1 MNNVK
6 DIKEHL
12 QLLEDEWCELSYAFH
27 KRACTFKRA
36 NVMKTL
42 SQTERDSYL
51 LKQEDNLRRRLELFD
66 KKADLLAELSDIES
80 K

>member
-1 MNNVK
+1 MDK
-6 DIKEHL
+6 IKEIKRKL
-12 QLLEDEWCELSYAFH
+12 KTLEDKWSELSYAFN
-27 KRACTFKRA
+27 KRAER
-36 NVMKTL
+36 MKSM
-42 SQTERDSYL
+42 SQSDRDSYL

>member
-6 DIKEHL
+6 DIKERL

-27 KRACTFKRA
+27 KRA

-80 K
+80 SYS

>member
-6 DIKEHL
+6 DIKERL
-12 QLLEDEWCELSYAFH
+12 QLLEDEWCELSYAFR
-27 KRACTFKRA
+27 KRAK
-36 NVMKTL
+36 VMKTL

-80 K
+80 SYS

>member
-1 MNNVK
+1 MDK
-6 DIKEHL
+6 IKEIKRKL
-12 QLLEDEWCELSYAFH
+12 KTLEDKWSELSYAFN
-27 KRACTFKRA
+27 KRAER
-36 NVMKTL
+36 MKSM
-42 SQTERDSYL
+42 SQSDRDGYL

>member
-6 DIKEHL
+6 DIKERL

-27 KRACTFKRA
+27 KRAKI
-36 NVMKTL
+36 MKNL
-42 SQTERDSYL
+42 SQSERDSYL

-80 K
+80 SYS